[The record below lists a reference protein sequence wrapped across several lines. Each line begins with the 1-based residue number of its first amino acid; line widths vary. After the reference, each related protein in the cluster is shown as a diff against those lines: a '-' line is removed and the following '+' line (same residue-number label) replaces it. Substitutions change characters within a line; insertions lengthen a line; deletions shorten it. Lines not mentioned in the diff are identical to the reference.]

1 MGLLKDAVNLGYITL
16 DQYEE
21 MSEEWSDLGYDARH
35 SGNVEALEGM
45 MSDFL
50 DLGFIDLA
58 EAVFTQYD
66 AAISFYEELYGYTI
80 YYDIGC
86 TRWRDVESGKFVID
100 PYEWI
105 RD

>member
-1 MGLLKDAVNLGYITL
+1 MGLLKDALDLGYISL

-35 SGNVEALEGM
+35 SGDVEAFQNM

-50 DLGFIDLA
+50 DLGFEDLA
-58 EAVFTQYD
+58 SAVFLEYD
-66 AAISFYEELYGYTI
+66 AAISFYEELYDYNI

-86 TRWRDVESGKFVID
+86 TRWRDVDTGRFVVD